1 MQQPLAGTREP
12 DRCWKEQEV
21 DGTGGIRRERGA
33 GGVERFPEVRY
44 TRRAPRVEPDPEI
57 VAAVNVSTFW
67 PLFQEELWTTVS
79 QQGDQA
85 THEALEAAFEHA
97 WDRQRQ
103 IPGGHD
109 IRRQFIRPLRT
120 VIIASLRAMLASPS
134 IMLDPASRY
143 KCLVEISIAVA
154 REAVAKRMDKFAR
167 QQARTSETT
176 MATPPVLPTAARPA
190 VPPVAPPA
198 PAPMAEPLLDAQ
210 LLCRLTPPS
219 DADSTEPDSSF
230 RPPVILFHPSSP
242 ANPLPGFILHPT
254 FPNLEPEPRKVE
266 PHFRTPA
273 QQQSFQRT
281 AMIGLGDDD
290 SDLDSGSRPA
300 HHDSEAFAPSKMFYR
315 INEHTA
321 EQWAPDHHRPP
332 ESPENQHQDL
342 EEEESSGYDY
352 GPEVGIHNM
361 RGDHLDYVSYGS
373 GHQEGYME
381 GYDDGYEGGYDVGY
395 GMGYG
400 DGYYDSHSEENGS
413 SEEERSDEGCHD
425 ERYDDGYSEDERTS
439 GDEAYPDD
447 AASDEESE
455 GVDDRSESDYQ
466 SDAESDWGE

>member
-1 MQQPLAGTREP
+1 MQKALADTGKLDGCR
-12 DRCWKEQEV
+12 KEQE
-21 DGTGGIRRERGA
+21 DNGTGGIRREIGA
-33 GGVERFPEVRY
+33 PKVEK
-44 TRRAPRVEPDPEI
+44 DPEI

-67 PLFQEELWTTVS
+67 PLFQEELWTTIS
-79 QQGDQA
+79 QQGDQV
-85 THEALEAAFEHA
+85 THEALNTAFERA
-97 WDRQRQ
+97 WDRQRR

-109 IRRQFIRPLRT
+109 IQRQFIRPLRSA
-120 VIIASLRAMLASPS
+120 IIASLHAMLATPS
-134 IMLDPASRY
+134 IMLDLSSLY
-143 KCLVEISIAVA
+143 KSIVEISIAVA
-154 REAVAKRMDKFAR
+154 RDAVVKRMDKFAR

-176 MATPPVLPTAARPA
+176 IAIPPTLPSAASPA
-190 VPPVAPPA
+190 APPVAPPVLA
-198 PAPMAEPLLDAQ
+198 SMAEPLLDAQ
-210 LLCRLTPPS
+210 LPCQLTPPS

-266 PHFRTPA
+266 PHFCMPA

-281 AMIGLGDDD
+281 VTIGLGDDD
-290 SDLDSGSRPA
+290 SDSDSGSRPA
-300 HHDSEAFAPSKMFYR
+300 RHDSEAFAPSEMFYC

-352 GPEVGIHNM
+352 RPEVGIHNM

-395 GMGYG
+395 GIGYG

-413 SEEERSDEGCHD
+413 SEEERSNEGCHD
-425 ERYDDGYSEDERTS
+425 EGYDDGYSEDERSS
-439 GDEAYPDD
+439 GDKAYPDD
-447 AASDEESE
+447 AVSDEESE